1 MFSCEFCGISKNT
14 FFTEHLWATVSRNES
29 YLVIRN
35 RKKKHPADGSTTEIT
50 QENCCENI
58 RRIFMEI
65 INNIVQSLKKQNH
78 CLRKDFY
85 KV

>member
-1 MFSCEFCGISKNT
+1 M
-14 FFTEHLWATVSRNES
+14 
-29 YLVIRN
+29 
-35 RKKKHPADGSTTEIT
+35 HPADGSTTEIT

-65 INNIVQSLKKQNH
+65 IDNIVQSLKKQNH
-78 CLRKDFY
+78 YLRKDFY